1 MREVS
6 GGGNMMSELQ
16 IGEIVTGIYKTGKYI
31 GEITE
36 VRPQHY
42 LVRVLAVLKH
52 PMQGDLHN
60 PKEADVHI
68 FHERKALSYREQTN
82 IPKQMVKPFKEE
94 VPDYLDSLRL
104 AVGTMKSELTENG
117 TSWADM
123 SLKSLA
129 SLEKDYF
136 K

>member
-1 MREVS
+1 
-6 GGGNMMSELQ
+6 MSELK

-36 VRPQHY
+36 VRPQHF
-42 LVRVLAVLKH
+42 LVRVLAVVKH

-60 PKEADVHI
+60 PKDADVLI
-68 FHERKALSYREQTN
+68 FHERRALAFREQTN
-82 IPKQMVKPFKEE
+82 IPKQMVKPFHEE
-94 VPDYLDSLRL
+94 VPEYHESLKE
-104 AVGTMKSELTENG
+104 AVEKMKAELIENE
-117 TSWADM
+117 TPWAEM